1 MLVLWWISSI
11 IVNNSV
17 LLPTPPETAD
27 TLIHLLGTEKF
38 LDHIASTLTDLSL
51 GWSLCMITLFSLA
64 FVMLLSRVMRGFL
77 TDISAGWQ
85 STPTFALAPIIIM
98 AFGYSLTS
106 VLLLMAWGVIWYGI
120 NHLASDIQRLET
132 CWQGQANNLG
142 WGVPKQFI
150 LIYAPALAPALALIA
165 KNAWS
170 MMWRT
175 LIAIEIL
182 FGAMGGS
189 YGLGSFMNETRQQL
203 LATETWSTM
212 IVILVFGVG
221 MHWFFET
228 LCRRLDWRS
237 P

>member
-1 MLVLWWISSI
+1 MLALWWISSI
-11 IVNNSV
+11 VVDNSV
-17 LLPTPPETAD
+17 LLPTPLETAN

-38 LDHIASTLTDLSL
+38 LSHIVSTLADLSL
-51 GWSLCMITLFSLA
+51 GWSLCMIVLLSLA
-64 FVMLLSRVMRGFL
+64 FVMLISHTVRGFL

-98 AFGYSLTS
+98 AFGYSLAS

-120 NHLASDIQRLET
+120 NHLASDIQRLES
-132 CWQGQANNLG
+132 CWKGQARNLG
-142 WGVPKQFI
+142 WPVAKQFI
-150 LIYAPALAPALALIA
+150 LIYVPALAPALALIA
-165 KNAWS
+165 KNSWS

-182 FGAMGGS
+182 FGAMSGS

-212 IVILVFGVG
+212 IVILVFGVA
-221 MHWFFET
+221 MHWFFEN
-228 LCRRLDWRS
+228 LCRRLDWR
-237 P
+237 